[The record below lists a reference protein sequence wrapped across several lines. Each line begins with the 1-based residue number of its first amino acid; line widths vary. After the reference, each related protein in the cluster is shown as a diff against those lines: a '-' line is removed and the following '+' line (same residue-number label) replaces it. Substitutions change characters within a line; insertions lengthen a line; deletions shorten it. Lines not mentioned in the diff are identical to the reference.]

1 MTGDSSHEPC
11 ETDAAEP
18 HVQKIRIQ
26 CFREAEQEVEDEAEM
41 SDLTET
47 IEKYRKHGVSAFTK
61 HAAFK
66 KELLGGD

>member
-1 MTGDSSHEPC
+1 MTGDSSHERS
-11 ETDAAEP
+11 ETDAAKP
-18 HVQKIRIQ
+18 RVQKIRTQ

-47 IEKYRKHGVSAFTK
+47 REKYRKHGPAAFTK

-66 KELLGGD
+66 KELFGGD

>member
-1 MTGDSSHEPC
+1 MTGDSSHERC
-11 ETDAAEP
+11 EPDPAEP
-18 HVQKIRIQ
+18 RVQKIRIQ

-47 IEKYRKHGVSAFTK
+47 IEKYRKHGPAAFTK

-66 KELLGGD
+66 KELFGGD

>member
-1 MTGDSSHEPC
+1 MNGDSSRERS

-18 HVQKIRIQ
+18 RVQEIRIQ

-41 SDLTET
+41 SDLTDT
-47 IEKYRKHGVSAFTK
+47 MEKYRQHGPAAFTK